1 MHVRM
6 HILLRVCR
14 HEGEWC
20 LSKLWRRVGASPQ
33 AANRGTRQAP
43 AVHRACL
50 QTARLRECGLTLR
63 SSGAPTAGHQ
73 ARSGGTRYIFASP
86 GLASC
91 RCRPLSSNVSPHTNA
106 NPGDRGVSVVSRCTV
121 APALRRVRLRRS
133 PVWCPAFASPLNWTR
148 ERDAASIDA
157 PHMRQESAPVAFGAI
172 VGYREPHS
180 QSVDRASRG
189 SAAPGSQFIVIGGV

>member
-106 NPGDRGVSVVSRCTV
+106 NPGDLGVSVVSRCTV
-121 APALRRVRLRRS
+121 APALRHIRLCGSAGRCA
-133 PVWCPAFASPLNWTR
+133 PFASALNWTR
-148 ERDAASIDA
+148 PLRDRHHVNGRTAHDTRVHASCLRGDRRLSTA
-157 PHMRQESAPVAFGAI
+157 P
-172 VGYREPHS
+172 
-180 QSVDRASRG
+180 
-189 SAAPGSQFIVIGGV
+189 